1 MCRYWVGSGS
11 PVSTGKLMVRYELKY
26 SAFIWGLCVLWI
38 QNVLFTSKQSQ
49 LPLQGSDLS
58 QSLKDST
65 ARGLVKQTVV
75 STVADNFKAIV
86 NIQCKFLSPS
96 IFDFFLTLGQQFSQS
111 WFFAWTV
118 VPYLYPWGSEP
129 LDALLFLAYSCCS
142 CLFTIITDAT
152 WDAQW
157 IIPYLS
163 SSSPSWCRRNSSS
176 FIWSW
181 LVTPDNTVAHL
192 FACWA

>member
-11 PVSTGKLMVRYELKY
+11 PVSTEKLIVRYELKY
-26 SAFIWGLCVLWI
+26 SAFMWGLCVLWI

-49 LPLQGSDLS
+49 LSLQGSDLP
-58 QSLKDST
+58 QSLKDRT

-75 STVADNFKAIV
+75 STVAGNFKAIV

-96 IFDFFLTLGQQFSQS
+96 ISDFFLTLGQQFSQS
-111 WFFAWTV
+111 WFFAWGV

-129 LDALLFLAYSCCS
+129 LDALLFLADSCCS
-142 CLFTIITDAT
+142 YLFTIITDAP

-163 SSSPSWCRRNSSS
+163 SSHPHGVAEILAPLRDHG
-176 FIWSW
+176 W
-181 LVTPDNTVAHL
+181 LPL
-192 FACWA
+192 IIQ